1 MIVLLQPQGF
11 TDTDEKLTR
20 ILSNR
25 HVSQAVFHLEFSSSD
40 TFGPKLRRK
49 PPEGRV
55 YADQNFCT
63 QIIYIVLQTSVRLF

>member
-55 YADQNFCT
+55 
-63 QIIYIVLQTSVRLF
+63 